1 MLFMGNILY
10 NEGSFGSFCYYCDA
24 VEAGS
29 VQAAYILNENLTM
42 KEENPIAKRMIQTI
56 EEQIEFLVEKSEW
69 KIKDGQDEYGEP
81 QFALALVGLYDLGV
95 KQGIDRRQG
104 EKYLEEAIKKKN
116 SNAQYMKENPLLMKP
131 ETMKQFKV
139 PTAEEM
145 QKAEKEMVKE
155 WEKRKKESKPITGLI
170 LTLIGTII
178 RVLPAI
184 IMEDTFGS
192 GFPHVLIIVVGII
205 FTILGLRS
213 TLRCSAGV
221 FGKILLF
228 VIHGVIAILGV
239 HIILALVP
247 VFSIVFLLW
256 AAMLYSESGG
266 GGFFSSG
273 SDSDPMKKYNENHNC
288 DNMPSCIY
296 DSSGNRWDK
305 QRSYGS
311 GAVYSNYDLGETTIT
326 YCDIDSKSASGSRG
340 WFKWY

>member
-1 MLFMGNILY
+1 METLFGLELTKKQKNMVLAGIPIGILCLCLY
-10 NEGSFGSFCYYCDA
+10 LFLAFFESEPQVAVYMPSGGLTTSIFDSQNQVYKSEEAFKTKNSFQNVPYTID
-24 VEAGS
+24 
-29 VQAAYILNENLTM
+29 
-42 KEENPIAKRMIQTI
+42 TI
-56 EEQIEFLVEKSEW
+56 EGQKAVVGSANVYEYAPYYFYYSE
-69 KIKDGQDEYGEP
+69 
-81 QFALALVGLYDLGV
+81 L
-95 KQGIDRRQG
+95 KQAED
-104 EKYLEEAIKKKN
+104 LEEAIKKKN

-170 LTLIGTII
+170 LTLTGTII

-205 FTILGLRS
+205 FTILGLKS

-228 VIHGVIAILGV
+228 VIHGVIAIFGV

-273 SDSDPMKKYNENHNC
+273 SDKTL
-288 DNMPSCIY
+288 
-296 DSSGNRWDK
+296 
-305 QRSYGS
+305 
-311 GAVYSNYDLGETTIT
+311 YS
-326 YCDIDSKSASGSRG
+326 
-340 WFKWY
+340 